1 MTCLFCQV
9 GCIETESQN
18 VLLAGLLKV
27 ILWLLH
33 PDPNSRATIKD
44 LQADKWTNQPVNI
57 DEYMFEAVINGE
69 AYYTEMH
76 DHKNMSYFYVAN
88 NKYMCY
94 IGWSCIRKEK
104 STSNTGESNTI
115 VEMKESLVM
124 KHNGNHEETKNSS
137 NCLATSL

>member
-9 GCIETESQN
+9 GCIKTESQN

-33 PDPNSRATIKD
+33 PDPKSRATIKD
-44 LQADKWTNQPVNI
+44 LQADKWTTQPVNI

-69 AYYTEMH
+69 AHHTEMC
-76 DHKNMSYFYVAN
+76 DHKKLSYFYVAN

-94 IGWSCIRKEK
+94 IYRMVLYS
-104 STSNTGESNTI
+104 
-115 VEMKESLVM
+115 
-124 KHNGNHEETKNSS
+124 
-137 NCLATSL
+137 